1 MNCVNVSQKI
11 FAWMVAWTFFATL
24 LAVYS
29 ELSAMVPLLLIG
41 LLVAYNLTDGL
52 LDARVRARVGFFI
65 YPGFALFVM
74 IVADK
79 IMRILADINH

>member
-1 MNCVNVSQKI
+1 MNVSQKI
-11 FAWMVAWTFFATL
+11 FGWMVAWTFFSTL

-29 ELSAMVPLLLIG
+29 ELSALVPLLLIG

-52 LDARVRARVGFFI
+52 LDAKIRTRIGFFI

-79 IMRILADINH
+79 IMRILADINQ

>member
-1 MNCVNVSQKI
+1 MNVSQKV
-11 FAWMVAWTFFATL
+11 FAWMVAWTFFSTL
-24 LAVYS
+24 LAIYS

-52 LDARVRARVGFFI
+52 LDMKIRTRIGMFI
-65 YPGFALFVM
+65 YPGFALFVI

-79 IMRILADINH
+79 IVRILADINR

>member
-1 MNCVNVSQKI
+1 VNIPQKV
-11 FAWMVAWTFFATL
+11 FAWMVAWTFFSTL

-52 LDARVRARVGFFI
+52 LDMKIRTRIGMFI

-79 IMRILADINH
+79 IARILADISR

>member
-1 MNCVNVSQKI
+1 VNVSQKV
-11 FAWMVAWTFFATL
+11 FAWMVAWTFFSTL
-24 LAVYS
+24 LAIYS

-52 LDARVRARVGFFI
+52 LDMKIRTRIGMFI
-65 YPGFALFVM
+65 YPGFALFVI

-79 IMRILADINH
+79 IVRILADINR